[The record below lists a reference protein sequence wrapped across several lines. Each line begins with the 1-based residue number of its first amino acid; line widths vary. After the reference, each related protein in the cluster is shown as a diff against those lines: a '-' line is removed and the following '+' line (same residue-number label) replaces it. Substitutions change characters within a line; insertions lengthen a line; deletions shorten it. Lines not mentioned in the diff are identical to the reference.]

1 MNLDVVPGPWTS
13 EDLIYELGILRGLPH
28 GNPEQQ
34 TRCSACNLWR
44 GNPLKRFQSLLST
57 ARKARPISLL
67 YSVERWNSGRELGC
81 VLCQLVSLAV
91 ADTSG
96 SARPQCNAAQLSITP
111 IRRDFLH
118 GIFVLGLSGQEGRWK
133 ADWQVELYATTGT
146 KQPCSPSV
154 LPAFRVTFDL
164 SEVFVSLTLLRYLE
178 STSWPSSTLRHH
190 TRTRISRM
198 SLSRSRMAMALQ
210 KQAW

>member
-96 SARPQCNAAQLSITP
+96 SARPPPAPGSSSPWWMAAPTP
-111 IRRDFLH
+111 GEAVRSSR
-118 GIFVLGLSGQEGRWK
+118 
-133 ADWQVELYATTGT
+133 A
-146 KQPCSPSV
+146 
-154 LPAFRVTFDL
+154 
-164 SEVFVSLTLLRYLE
+164 LT
-178 STSWPSSTLRHH
+178 SS
-190 TRTRISRM
+190 S
-198 SLSRSRMAMALQ
+198 SRSSLIRH
-210 KQAW
+210 